1 MERKIVLTHKKNGNF
16 NQAVLTIDKKIL
28 KALNLLKDE
37 LAIYLSYSNYKI
49 ILKRRDNKRIEKTI
63 MDKDGNL
70 K

>member
-37 LAIYLSYSNYKI
+37 LAIYLSY
-49 ILKRRDNKRIEKTI
+49 
-63 MDKDGNL
+63 
-70 K
+70 